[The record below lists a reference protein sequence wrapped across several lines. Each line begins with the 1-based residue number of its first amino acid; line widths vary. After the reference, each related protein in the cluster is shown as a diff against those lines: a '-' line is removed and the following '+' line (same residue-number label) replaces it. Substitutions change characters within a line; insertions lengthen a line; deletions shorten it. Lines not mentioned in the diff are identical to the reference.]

1 MSYILIIGVVL
12 VVVTAFAGPLV
23 LDLMKENNQLR
34 QQSDQADYFR
44 TACENSSNWLVI
56 QDMQARILWA
66 NPAYI
71 QAHGLSLDDIIGR
84 NPLEYALPKDQTPSE
99 QDIKNFRFDP
109 DDPAWARLELVK
121 NVRADRTEFWNP
133 ISVSFRTEE
142 EGRQNAILV
151 CPDVTQ
157 YVNQQEQ
164 LRDVSTRLEYEAT
177 HNALTGVPNR
187 ATFMSFIDKALSQ
200 AGPNPVGLLHIDLDN
215 FKNMNDSHGHSAGDA
230 VLVHAAGVVRDTI
243 KRSDLVARVGG
254 DEFVVVCLGM
264 TTLNELAHL
273 ANEMIELISEPFEW
287 NNRTIQGGT
296 SIGAVMSQSGST
308 DADEL
313 LVNADLALYEAKRDG
328 RNQVALYDN
337 AMHDH
342 HGYLMR
348 RSANLIDIVDTDEL
362 SYYFQSTM
370 DLLSGDVLGFATLVR
385 WEHTTDGVIP
395 PNHFLP
401 LAKDLGLLVTLDLSS
416 MAASLKEK
424 RRLSLAGFPDIN
436 IAFNAFPELLAH
448 PEFINR
454 LIWGVE
460 AGGIN
465 RGDITI
471 EVLETTD
478 FGNINETKSNAAIIS
493 DLCAAGFQGHLND
506 FGVGFAGLSHLAT
519 LDVTGVKVDRSLI
532 KEIRTDETSEK
543 IVRKII
549 ELSNDLEICVI
560 SEASK
565 TKKQPMP
572 CRTWGAR

>member
-1 MSYILIIGVVL
+1 
-12 VVVTAFAGPLV
+12 
-23 LDLMKENNQLR
+23 
-34 QQSDQADYFR
+34 
-44 TACENSSNWLVI
+44 
-56 QDMQARILWA
+56 
-66 NPAYI
+66 
-71 QAHGLSLDDIIGR
+71 
-84 NPLEYALPKDQTPSE
+84 
-99 QDIKNFRFDP
+99 
-109 DDPAWARLELVK
+109 
-121 NVRADRTEFWNP
+121 
-133 ISVSFRTEE
+133 
-142 EGRQNAILV
+142 
-151 CPDVTQ
+151 
-157 YVNQQEQ
+157 
-164 LRDVSTRLEYEAT
+164 
-177 HNALTGVPNR
+177 
-187 ATFMSFIDKALSQ
+187 MSFIDKALNQ

-215 FKNMNDSHGHSAGDA
+215 FKNMNDTHGHSAGDA

-287 NNRTIQGGT
+287 NNRTLQGGT

-385 WEHTTDGVIP
+385 WEHKTEGVIP

-401 LAKDLGLLVTLDLSS
+401 LAKDLGLLGTLDLSS
-416 MAASLKEK
+416 MAAALKEK
-424 RRLSLAGFPDIN
+424 QRLSLAGFPDIN

-448 PEFINR
+448 PEVINR
-454 LIWGVE
+454 LIWGGE

-471 EVLETTD
+471 
-478 FGNINETKSNAAIIS
+478 
-493 DLCAAGFQGHLND
+493 
-506 FGVGFAGLSHLAT
+506 
-519 LDVTGVKVDRSLI
+519 
-532 KEIRTDETSEK
+532 
-543 IVRKII
+543 
-549 ELSNDLEICVI
+549 
-560 SEASK
+560 
-565 TKKQPMP
+565 
-572 CRTWGAR
+572 